1 MGCDKFS
8 PTSDISVGYKFA
20 SIDFQKFCHDWGSEL
35 FSSSSLIYVLFM
47 LNMLFFSISTKK
59 MYLSR
64 QWPERSVGYDKFS
77 PPSDRSAG
85 IQIDLYSVK
94 QKTKQKTIKQKKQ
107 KKKLK

>member
-1 MGCDKFS
+1 
-8 PTSDISVGYKFA
+8 
-20 SIDFQKFCHDWGSEL
+20 
-35 FSSSSLIYVLFM
+35 M

-77 PPSDRSAG
+77 PPSDRSAA
-85 IQIDLYSVK
+85 IQIDSCSVKKNEKKNKKKQTVK
-94 QKTKQKTIKQKKQ
+94 QKKKQ